1 MLSIWQWEVVN
12 SPLSLRAKGP
22 LSLRAKGVISVRLA
36 FSSLVG
42 DGSSEHSYKEDAQRF
57 SLVNVE

>member
-12 SPLSLRAKGP
+12 SPLSLRAN
-22 LSLRAKGVISVRLA
+22 GVISVRLA
-36 FSSLVG
+36 FSSLMG